1 MVRRISVSMTV
12 ILLAMRMKRILNIMN
27 APCIQPEIPA
37 LACYIK
43 YKEMDFW
50 QIVPGMQLHPSA
62 KMGRQ
67 GTENGN
73 YCQRDISSTNVRGQR
88 RTGYPGQ

>member
-1 MVRRISVSMTV
+1 MVRRISVSIAV
-12 ILLAMRMKRILNIMN
+12 ILLAMRMKRILNIMKT
-27 APCIQPEIPA
+27 PYIQPTIPA
-37 LACYIK
+37 FYIK

-62 KMGRQ
+62 KMGGQ
-67 GTENGN
+67 GAENGN

-88 RTGYPGQ
+88 RTGHPGQ